1 MTTFADTNDIID
13 SARLSISLVVAY
25 FIMDGI
31 HPDDGIHLVKGT
43 VAPGLKRGEGNKN
56 SWQMFFFD

>member
-31 HPDDGIHLVKGT
+31 HPDDGIHLVEET
-43 VAPGLKRGEGNKN
+43 VTPGLNLIPHLIGDVAD
-56 SWQMFFFD
+56 SLL